1 MPPLLNRTRSV
12 GLIYVTLWT
21 LVQGVAAG
29 AAAFSVRG
37 LFEALHAG
45 TPLPPLLLTTLGGSG
60 LLIALSRVAASVTGE
75 RIGQDYALA
84 VRQALFHHATRM
96 PASDVAMRR
105 NGYMSL
111 RFVGDLS
118 ALRDWVGLGLPHL
131 IAALILIPVAQWVL
145 WYLDPGLGFAVLPIF
160 AIGFIA
166 IGLGGFFL
174 VPLHANLR
182 QRRARIAADMAE
194 RMPLAPE
201 LGRMG
206 RTAIEAEQIGKHSHG
221 MIDAAITAK
230 RLSEALKSLP
240 DILSGI
246 AALTV
251 IWVGYNTAISTGTI
265 AGALSAL
272 GIALFPMREL
282 ATVWDLSAGF
292 RVAHSKCNNA
302 LSRRQRPQ
310 SPPRHDDRA
319 PLGIQI
325 RNLTCG
331 ALKDFSISAN
341 PGDIITLEGIDPP
354 EKMQLFSVLSGLEIP
369 ERGSV
374 YMNDIPLAQVDQR
387 HIVTI
392 SAHPTVLRGSLR
404 RNLTLGLSPRPK
416 AAQIRRAARR
426 TGFDQV
432 IDRLGGLDSRIAE
445 GAKNLSISER
455 AQLSLTRA
463 MLSKPGLVLVARS
476 ARVLDSETQTRMMTW
491 IRKSGATAIL
501 RT

>member
-1 MPPLLNRTRSV
+1 MPPLLNRTRCV

-21 LVQGVAAG
+21 LVQGGAAG

-45 TPLPPLLLTTLGGSG
+45 TAPPPLLLAALGGSG
-60 LLIALSRVAASVTGE
+60 LLIALSRIAAGVMGE
-75 RIGQDYALA
+75 RIGQDYAL
-84 VRQALFHHATRM
+84 VIRQALFRHATHM

-118 ALRDWVGLGLPHL
+118 ALRNWVGLGLPNL
-131 IAALILIPVAQWVL
+131 IAALILIPMAQAVL
-145 WYLDPGLGFAVLPIF
+145 WYLDPGLGCAVLPIF
-160 AIGFIA
+160 ATGFLLIGF
-166 IGLGGFFL
+166 GGIFL

-206 RTAIEAEQIGKHSHG
+206 RSAIEADQIGKHSHG
-221 MIDAAITAK
+221 MIDAAVTAK

-251 IWVGYNTAISTGTI
+251 IWVGFNKGISTGTI

-282 ATVWDLSAGF
+282 ATVWDLHAGF
-292 RVAHSKCNNA
+292 RVAHAKCDNA
-302 LSRRQRPQ
+302 LNRRQRPRSNTGQ
-310 SPPRHDDRA
+310 NASV
-319 PLGIQI
+319 PLSI
-325 RNLTCG
+325 RIENLTCG
-331 ALKDFSISAN
+331 ALKGFSLRAEAGEIVEL
-341 PGDIITLEGIDPP
+341 GDLNPP
-354 EKMQLFSVLSGLEIP
+354 EKMQLFSVLSGLEII
-369 ERGSV
+369 EAGSLHL
-374 YMNDIPLAQVDQR
+374 NDRPLTKVDQR
-387 HIVTI
+387 HIVTVT
-392 SAHPTVLRGSLR
+392 AHPTILRGSLR

-416 AAQIRRAARR
+416 ASQIRRAARR
-426 TGFDQV
+426 TGFDRV
-432 IDRLGGLDSRIAE
+432 IERLDGLDTRIAE

-463 MLSKPGLVLVARS
+463 MLCKPGLVMVTRC
-476 ARVLDSETQTRMMTW
+476 ARVLDREAQATMMNW
-491 IRKSGATAIL
+491 LKKSGATAIL
-501 RT
+501 GT